1 MGTRLQQV
9 EKKMKHEKMKKTVEE
24 RQNDNK
30 QRIHGQRRKFF
41 LILFILALKQE
52 LSDITGRRN
61 K

>member
-41 LILFILALKQE
+41 
-52 LSDITGRRN
+52 
-61 K
+61 